1 MNFIVYLIAFYI
13 HSTKVEKNGFRP
25 NEIFKKVLVG
35 IVAADNIWDGIYIQ
49 MMRHYITPRWT
60 SVVRGAG
67 FKPVAD

>member
-35 IVAADNIWDGIYIQ
+35 IVAADNI
-49 MMRHYITPRWT
+49 
-60 SVVRGAG
+60 
-67 FKPVAD
+67 